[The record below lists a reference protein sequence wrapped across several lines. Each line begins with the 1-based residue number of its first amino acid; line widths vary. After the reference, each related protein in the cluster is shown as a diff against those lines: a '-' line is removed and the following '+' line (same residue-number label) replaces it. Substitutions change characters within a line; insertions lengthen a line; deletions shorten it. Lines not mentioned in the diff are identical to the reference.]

1 MTRLTGF
8 PRFLMCAPAHFDVD
22 YEINPWMKGNLGQVD
37 HRLAATQFAG
47 LRDAL
52 SDGAHGAELE
62 WVEPVDGLPDMV
74 FTANAGLLLGRSF
87 VPSNFAHPQR
97 QGEREPFARW
107 FATRGWQVLD
117 MPASLSFEGAGDAL
131 FDSASARLWMG
142 HGFRTDRG
150 AADWL
155 AQALAPIEPGIE
167 VVPLHLVDPR
177 YYHLDTCFCPL
188 ADGGLLWNP
197 SAFDDA
203 SRAAVMA
210 RVDASRRI
218 EVDADD
224 AARFACNA
232 VSFGHTVVLGQVS
245 DRLVAQLAA
254 RGLAAVRVPLGEF
267 MKAGG
272 SAKCL
277 TLRLDAGDLAWRHQP
292 QPLAA

>member
-1 MTRLTGF
+1 MTIA
-8 PRFLMCAPAHFDVD
+8 RFLMCAPAHFDVD

-37 HRLAATQFAG
+37 HRLAGAQFAG
-47 LRDAL
+47 LREAL
-52 SDGAHGAELE
+52 SHGAHGAQLE
-62 WVEPVDGLPDMV
+62 WVDQLDGLPDMV
-74 FTANAGLLLGRSF
+74 FTANAGVLLGRTF
-87 VPSNFAHPQR
+87 IPSNFAHAQR
-97 QGEREPFARW
+97 QGERAPFAAW
-107 FATRGWQVLD
+107 FAARGWQVLD
-117 MPASLSFEGAGDAL
+117 MPAQLSFEGAGDAL
-131 FDSASARLWMG
+131 FDSHAARLWMG

-155 AQALAPIEPGIE
+155 AGALDAIEPGIE
-167 VVPLHLVDPR
+167 VVPLRLVDPR

-210 RVDASRRI
+210 RGDASRRI
-218 EVDADD
+218 EVEADD

-232 VSFGHTVVLGQVS
+232 VSFGRTVVLNEVS
-245 DRLVAQLAA
+245 DRLADQFRA
-254 RGLAAVRVPLGEF
+254 RELDPVRVPLGEF

-277 TLRLDAGDLAWRHQP
+277 TLRLDAGDLAWRSQV
-292 QPLAA
+292 PLAA